1 MGLKHIFSG
10 ASTAISGASKA
21 GSGMFSD
28 ANKWAFRLV
37 FAAGVATVLKQSGVR
52 YDEIPPY
59 AVFFAGCLGIAALMY
74 EATASRDMLRAFW
87 HGRPVSAMCAL
98 LVWSCAFSYSI
109 NNWMGVASEN
119 QAEKTNIHRT
129 AFNASSDT
137 RKAVKDL
144 EAHLAMLTGKY
155 DWTKNLDAPDAYEA
169 RIKAAES
176 DAAYE
181 ATRNGC
187 KSKCIAKQ
195 QQAASLRA
203 EQANSKDRAVTAE
216 EIKGTQAKL
225 DTARQVA
232 SSTKEEG
239 SESRNDLLIMTK
251 LGGMSEQ
258 GAQIFKGLFSV
269 LAVSLFISFGSMRA
283 ELDELRKEGPRRK
296 LHLFARLRHMLA
308 SMWDGN
314 AKPFEP
320 VQAKSEVHNHVTIS
334 DAVAVETLRN
344 YAQQMRKAV
353 APLNGSAK
361 MVAG

>member
-10 ASTAISGASKA
+10 ASAAASSASKA
-21 GSGMFSD
+21 GTGFLSD
-28 ANKWAFRLV
+28 TNKWAFRLV
-37 FAAGVATVLKQSGVR
+37 FAAGVATVLKKAGL
-52 YDEIPPY
+52 DIPQY
-59 AVFFAGCLGIAALMY
+59 AVFFAAALGIAALMY
-74 EATASRDMLRAFW
+74 ESTASRDMLRAFW

-98 LVWSCAFSYSI
+98 LVWACAFGYSI
-109 NNWMGVASEN
+109 NNWVGVASEN

-137 RKAVKDL
+137 RAAVKNL
-144 EAHLAMLTGKY
+144 EAHLTMLTGKY

-195 QQAASLRA
+195 QQAANLRA
-203 EQANSKDRAVTAE
+203 EQANAKDRAVTAE

-225 DTARQVA
+225 DAARAVA
-232 SSTKEEG
+232 TNTKVEN
-239 SESRNDLLIMTK
+239 SEARNDLLILTTYAGMT
-251 LGGMSEQ
+251 EQ
-258 GAQIFKGLFSV
+258 SAQIFNGLFSILV
-269 LAVSLFISFGSMRA
+269 VSLFISFGSMRA

-308 SMWDGN
+308 SMWDGET
-314 AKPFEP
+314 KPF
-320 VQAKSEVHNHVTIS
+320 QSTDAKSEVHNHVTIS
-334 DAVAVETLRN
+334 DAVAVEQLRK

-353 APLNGSAK
+353 SPLNGA
-361 MVAG
+361 ATA

>member
-10 ASTAISGASKA
+10 ASAAASSASKA
-21 GSGMFSD
+21 GTGFLSD
-28 ANKWAFRLV
+28 TNKWAFRLV
-37 FAAGVATVLKQSGVR
+37 FAAGVATVLKKAGL
-52 YDEIPPY
+52 DIPQY
-59 AVFFAGCLGIAALMY
+59 AVFFAAALGIAALMY
-74 EATASRDMLRAFW
+74 ESTASRDMLRAFW

-98 LVWSCAFSYSI
+98 LVWACAFGYSI
-109 NNWMGVASEN
+109 NNWVGVASEN

-144 EAHLAMLTGKY
+144 EAHLTMLTGKY

-195 QQAASLRA
+195 QQAANLRA
-203 EQANSKDRAVTAE
+203 EQANAKDRAVTAE

-225 DTARQVA
+225 DAARAVA
-232 SSTKEEG
+232 TNTKVEN
-239 SESRNDLLIMTK
+239 SEARNDLLILTTYAGMT
-251 LGGMSEQ
+251 EQ
-258 GAQIFKGLFSV
+258 SAQIFNGLFSILV
-269 LAVSLFISFGSMRA
+269 VSLFISFGSMRA

-296 LHLFARLRHMLA
+296 LHLFARFRHMLA
-308 SMWDGN
+308 SMWDGE
-314 AKPFEP
+314 AKPF
-320 VQAKSEVHNHVTIS
+320 QATDAKAAEVHNHVTIS
-334 DAVAVETLRN
+334 DAVAVETLRK
-344 YAQQMRKAV
+344 YAQQMRNAV
-353 APLNGSAK
+353 APLNGPKLAA
-361 MVAG
+361 V